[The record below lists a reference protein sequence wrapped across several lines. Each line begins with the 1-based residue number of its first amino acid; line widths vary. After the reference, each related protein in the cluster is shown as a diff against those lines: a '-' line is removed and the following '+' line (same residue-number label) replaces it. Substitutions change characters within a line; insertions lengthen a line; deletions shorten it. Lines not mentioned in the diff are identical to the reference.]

1 MILHSLLR
9 DLDPIGRW
17 SGDPKIQ
24 ITALTSDSRQVEP
37 GSLFVA
43 YVGENVDAHRYI
55 PQAVEGGAAAIVGE
69 RERPDDLPPYV
80 PYVQVPDGR
89 VALAQLA
96 AAWHG
101 HPSREMT
108 VIGVTG
114 TEGKTTTVNLVRSIL
129 AAAGLRTGM
138 ISTVNALIGDRSLD
152 TGLHVTTP
160 DAPQIQALLAEMVAA
175 GTQAVVLEA
184 TSHGLAQHRVTAV
197 DFDVAVVTNITHSHL
212 NYHGTWEQYCAD
224 KARLFHL
231 LSTAWR
237 KPGVPKAA
245 VLNADDRSYSIL
257 KPIPADRQLSYAL
270 EAEAN
275 VTASDERV
283 QKGERTFTV
292 HAPGIEFPVR
302 TRLVERYNMYNI
314 LAAACAALALDLPA
328 EAIYE
333 GVYAIRAVSG
343 HMERVEEGQDY
354 AAIVDFA
361 HSPNALEQALSALR
375 AETTGRLIVVFGC
388 AGQRDVLQRG
398 MMGEIA
404 GRLADATVITAEDP
418 RTEDLDEIID
428 AIAQG
433 CERGGARE
441 GEGRGARY
449 YRVPDRVEAIA
460 FAVGLARPGDV
471 VVAAGKGH
479 EQSMCFGT
487 VEYPWDDRV
496 VMRAALLERLG
507 RAVPFEVPRLP
518 TARE

>member
-9 DLDPIGRW
+9 DLDPTGRW
-17 SGDPKIQ
+17 SGDLETE
-24 ITALTSDSRQVEP
+24 ITALTSDSRQVGP

-43 YVGENVDAHRYI
+43 YLGENVDAHRYV
-55 PQAVEGGAAAIVGE
+55 PQAVERGAAAIVGE
-69 RERPDDLPPYV
+69 RERPDDLPAGVAYV
-80 PYVQVPDGR
+80 HVPDGR
-89 VALAQLA
+89 LALAQLS

-160 DAPQIQALLAEMVAA
+160 DAPQIQSLLAEMVAA

-184 TSHGLAQHRVTAV
+184 TSHGLAQHRVSAV

-245 VLNADDRSYSIL
+245 VLNADDRSYPIL
-257 KPIPADRQLSYAL
+257 AQIPADRRLSYGL
-270 EAEAN
+270 EAEAD
-275 VTASDERV
+275 VTVSDERV
-283 QKGERTFTV
+283 HKGERVFILC
-292 HAPGIEFPVR
+292 APGAEFPIR
-302 TRLVERYNMYNI
+302 TRLAERYNVYNI
-314 LAAACAALALDLPA
+314 LAAASAALALDLPA

-333 GVYAIRAVSG
+333 GVYALRSISG
-343 HMERVEEGQDY
+343 HMERIEEGQDFT
-354 AAIVDFA
+354 AIVDFA
-361 HSPNALEQALSALR
+361 HSPNALEQVLAALR
-375 AETTGRLIVVFGC
+375 TETEGRVIVVFGC
-388 AGQRDVLQRG
+388 AGARDVLQRP

-404 GRLADATVITAEDP
+404 GRLADVTVITAEDP
-418 RTEDLDEIID
+418 RTEDLYEIID

-441 GEGRGARY
+441 GQGQGARY
-449 YRVPDRVEAIA
+449 YRVPDRVEAIT
-460 FAVGLARPGDV
+460 FAVRLAHPGDV

-507 RAVPFEVPRLP
+507 KPVAFEVPRLP
-518 TARE
+518 TTRA

>member
-9 DLDPIGRW
+9 DLDPHGRW
-17 SGDPKIQ
+17 SGDPDTEIS
-24 ITALTSDSRQVEP
+24 ALTPDSRQVGP

-43 YVGENVDAHRYI
+43 YVGENVDAHRFI
-55 PQAVEGGAAAIVGE
+55 PQAVERGAAAIVGE
-69 RERPDDLPPYV
+69 RERADDLPSDV
-80 PYVQVPDGR
+80 AYVQVPDGR

-101 HPSREMT
+101 RPSRKMT
-108 VIGVTG
+108 VVGVTG
-114 TEGKTTTVNLVRSIL
+114 TEGKTTTVNLLYSIFS
-129 AAAGLRTGM
+129 AAGRKTGM
-138 ISTVNALIGDRSLD
+138 ISTVNALIGDRYQD

-175 GTQAVVLEA
+175 GTEAVVLEA

-231 LSTAWR
+231 LSRAWR
-237 KPGVPKAA
+237 KPGVPKVA
-245 VLNADDRSYSIL
+245 VLNADDRSYPIL
-257 KPIPADRQLSYAL
+257 KLIPADRQVSYAL
-270 EAEAN
+270 EAEAE
-275 VTASDERV
+275 VTARDEHL
-283 QKGERTFTV
+283 QGGERTFTV
-292 HAPGIEFPVR
+292 RAPGIQFPIR
-302 TRLVERYNMYNI
+302 TRLAERYNVYNI
-314 LAAACAALALDLPA
+314 LAAASAALALDLPV
-328 EAIYE
+328 EAIQE
-333 GVYAIRAVSG
+333 GIYAMQAVSG
-343 HMERVEEGQDY
+343 HMERIEEGQDF

-361 HSPNALEQALSALR
+361 HSPNALEQALAALR
-375 AETTGRLIVVFGC
+375 PEAAGRLLVVFGC
-388 AGQRDVLQRG
+388 AGERDVLQRP

-404 GRLADATVITAEDP
+404 GRLADVTVITAEDP
-418 RTEDLDEIID
+418 RTENLDEIID
-428 AIAQG
+428 VIAQG
-433 CERGGARE
+433 CERAGACE
-441 GEGRGARY
+441 GAGKGARY
-449 YRVPDRVEAIA
+449 YRVPDRGEAIA

-507 RAVPFEVPRLP
+507 KPVSFDVPRLP
-518 TARE
+518 TARA

>member
-1 MILHSLLR
+1 MILRKLLR
-9 DLDPIGRW
+9 DLEPQGRW
-17 SGDPKIQ
+17 RGDPGIE
-24 ITALTSDSRQVEP
+24 IRGLTADSRQVEP
-37 GSLFVA
+37 GGLFVA
-43 YVGENVDAHRYI
+43 YVGENVDAHRFI
-55 PQAVEGGAAAIVGE
+55 PQAVERGAAAVVGE
-69 RERPDDLPPYV
+69 RERPDELPRHV
-80 PYVQVPDGR
+80 AYVQVRDGR

-96 AAWHG
+96 AAWYG
-101 HPSREMT
+101 HPSREMII
-108 VIGVTG
+108 VGVTG
-114 TEGKTTTVNLVRSIL
+114 TEGKTTTVNMVRSIL

-138 ISTVNALIGDRSLD
+138 ISTVNALIGERSLD

-160 DAPQIQALLAEMVAA
+160 DSPQIQALLAEMLAA

-184 TSHGLAQHRVTAV
+184 TSHGLAQHRVAAV

-224 KARLFHL
+224 KARLFHH
-231 LSTAWR
+231 LSTSWR
-237 KPGVPKAA
+237 KPGVPKVA
-245 VLNADDRSYSIL
+245 VLNADDRAYPIL
-257 KPIPADRQLSYAL
+257 AAIPADRHVSYAL
-270 EAEAN
+270 EAEAD

-283 QKGERTFTV
+283 QKRERTFTV
-292 HAPGIEFPVR
+292 RAPGIAFPIR

-314 LAAACAALALDLPA
+314 LAAASAALALDLLA

-333 GVYAIRAVSG
+333 GVYAVRAVSG
-343 HMERVEEGQDY
+343 HMERIEEGQDF

-375 AETTGRLIVVFGC
+375 QETRGRLIVVFGC
-388 AGQRDVLQRG
+388 AGERDVLQRG

-404 GRLADATVITAEDP
+404 GRMADVTVITAEDP
-418 RTEDLDEIID
+418 RTEDLDEILD

-441 GEGRGARY
+441 GEGPGARY

-496 VMRAALLERLG
+496 VMRAALLARLG
-507 RAVPFEVPRLP
+507 RSVPFDVPRLP
-518 TARE
+518 TARH

>member
-1 MILHSLLR
+1 MTLRMLLR
-9 DLDPIGRW
+9 ALDLYRT
-17 SGDPKIQ
+17 SGDPDTEIA
-24 ITALTSDSRQVEP
+24 ALTPDSRQVRP

-43 YVGENVDAHRYI
+43 YVGENVDAHRFI
-55 PQAVEGGAAAIVGE
+55 PQAVERGAAAVVGE
-69 RERPDDLPPYV
+69 RERPADLPPGV
-80 PYVQVPDGR
+80 AYVQVPDGR

-96 AAWHG
+96 AAWYG
-101 HPSREMT
+101 NPSRKMT

-114 TEGKTTTVNLVRSIL
+114 TEGKTTTVNLLRSIL
-129 AAAGLRTGM
+129 AAAGCRTGM

-175 GTQAVVLEA
+175 GTDVAVLEA

-197 DFDVAVVTNITHSHL
+197 DVDVAVVTNITHSHL

-231 LSTAWR
+231 LSAAWH
-237 KPGVPKAA
+237 KPGVPKVA
-245 VLNADDRSYSIL
+245 VLNADDRSYPFL
-257 KPIPADRQLSYAL
+257 VPIPADRQVSYAL
-270 EAEAN
+270 EAKAD
-275 VTASDERV
+275 VTATDLCLED
-283 QKGERTFTV
+283 GERTFV
-292 HAPGIEFPVR
+292 LHAPGTRFPIR
-302 TRLVERYNMYNI
+302 TRLAERYNVYNI
-314 LAAACAALALDLPA
+314 LAAASAALALDVPQG
-328 EAIYE
+328 AIQE
-333 GVYAIRAVSG
+333 GVYALQAVSG
-343 HMERVEEGQDY
+343 HMERIEEGQDFQ
-354 AAIVDFA
+354 AIVDFA
-361 HSPNALEQALSALR
+361 HSPNALEQALAALR
-375 AETTGRLIVVFGC
+375 AETEGQLIVVFGC
-388 AGQRDVLQRG
+388 AGARDVLQRA

-433 CERGGARE
+433 CEQAGARE
-441 GEGRGARY
+441 GRGDGARY
-449 YRVPDRVEAIA
+449 YRVPDRVEAIS

-496 VMRAALLERLG
+496 VMRAALLGRLG
-507 RAVPFEVPRLP
+507 RPVPFEVPRLP
-518 TARE
+518 TARK